1 VTRTRRWAAAGCAAV
16 AIAAGLGC
24 GKKGPPLAPF
34 VLLPGAPSNV
44 AARRAG
50 NDVYVTMTLPV
61 QNVDASKPADVRRV
75 DVYAF
80 TATTPPSSA
89 RALEL
94 ATQIATVPVAAAPA
108 EGALSGQQPRTPVV
122 KEAALPGATIT
133 VRDELGPDAFVP
145 KALPALPPRTP
156 PPASPPSSTS
166 RPAAPAPLRRFYIA
180 VAFSDRGRPG
190 PQSMPAELALTAVPD
205 APLRL
210 EVAYTAE
217 EMMVSWE
224 PAGGLIGFLLDNP
237 LPLETLFEEAA
248 PSPSGGSA
256 LPPGPT
262 RYHVYRD
269 LAPNPLE
276 LPPPAALQP
285 VGTVVMP
292 QPLTSGPVAE
302 PTITEPV
309 ELTFTEPVE
318 FDRERCYT
326 IRAVRGTGPG
336 AVESAPTERRC
347 VMPVDVF
354 APEPPAGLS
363 TVVREG
369 AISLIWESSL
379 DADVWGYVI
388 LRGTPADATLLPLN
402 TAPVLETQFTDTTVT
417 AGTRYVYAVVA
428 VDSRLPVPNASA
440 ESERVEET
448 AR

>member
-1 VTRTRRWAAAGCAAV
+1 VAACAAV

-34 VLLPGAPSNV
+34 VLLPGAPSGV

-50 NDVYVTMTLPV
+50 NDVYVTLTLPA
-61 QNVDASKPADVRRV
+61 QNIDASKPADVRRV

-80 TATTPPSSA
+80 TATTPPPSA

-108 EGALSGQQPRTPVV
+108 QGALAGQQPRTPAV
-122 KEAALPGATIT
+122 KEAALPGTTIT
-133 VRDELGPDAFVP
+133 VREALGPDAFVP
-145 KALPALPPRTP
+145 KALPVPPARTP
-156 PPASPPSSTS
+156 PRASTPPSVP
-166 RPAAPAPLRRFYIA
+166 RPAAPAPPRRFYIA

-190 PQSMPAELALTAVPD
+190 PQSMPAELPLTAVPD
-205 APLRL
+205 APLGP
-210 EVAYTAE
+210 EVTYTAE
-217 EMMVSWE
+217 EVMVSWE
-224 PAGGLIGFLLDNP
+224 QPGGLIGFLFDNR
-237 LPLETLFEEAA
+237 LPLEALSDEDVPP
-248 PSPSGGSA
+248 PSAGSD

-262 RYHVYRD
+262 RYHIYLD
-269 LAPNPLE
+269 LARNPLE
-276 LPPPAALQP
+276 LPPPGALLP
-285 VGTVVMP
+285 PGTLVMP
-292 QPLTSGPVAE
+292 QPLTLEPV
-302 PTITEPV
+302 V
-309 ELTFTEPVE
+309 ELTFAEPVE

-363 TVVREG
+363 AVVREG

-388 LRGTPADATLLPLN
+388 LRGTAGDATLLPLN
-402 TAPVLETQFTDTTVT
+402 ATPVLETQFTDTTVT
-417 AGTRYVYAVVA
+417 AGTRYVYAVMA
-428 VDSRLPVPNASA
+428 VDSRLPVPNTSA